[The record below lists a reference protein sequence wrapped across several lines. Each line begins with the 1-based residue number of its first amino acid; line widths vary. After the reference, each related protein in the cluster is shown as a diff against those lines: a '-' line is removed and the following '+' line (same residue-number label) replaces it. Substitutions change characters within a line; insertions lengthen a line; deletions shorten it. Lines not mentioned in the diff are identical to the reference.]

1 MNKKGWI
8 LTVCGLSLACWFAYM
23 QLEPSQHDALHVFI
37 VIKETEDLFE
47 KSKQDIFFS
56 YKQFCDDLGKIDTS
70 NCPNQF
76 TSCYENYISAIRFYG
91 DGRSSKVYLFYLI
104 KAEKDLINSAKRY
117 GQKFKGY
124 YDK

>member
-23 QLEPSQHDALHVFI
+23 QLEPSELDALHVFI
-37 VIKETEDLFE
+37 VIKKTEDLSE
-47 KSKQDIFFS
+47 KSMPNIFFS
-56 YKQFCDDLGKIDTS
+56 YKRFCDDLENIDTS

-76 TSCYENYISAIRFYG
+76 CSCYEVYINAIRVYG
-91 DGRSSKVYLFYLI
+91 DKGDNACLFYLI
-104 KAEKDLINSAKRY
+104 KAEKALINSAKRY

-124 YDK
+124 WDK

>member
-23 QLEPSQHDALHVFI
+23 QLEPSELDALHVFI
-37 VIKETEDLFE
+37 VIKKTEDLSD
-47 KSKQDIFFS
+47 KSMPNIFFS
-56 YKQFCDDLGKIDTS
+56 YKRFCDDLEKIDKS

-76 TSCYENYISAIRFYG
+76 CSCYENYINAIRVYG
-91 DGRSSKVYLFYLI
+91 DKGDNACLFYLI
-104 KAEKDLINSAKRY
+104 KAEKALINSAKRY

-124 YDK
+124 WDK